1 MEFFQSVLVSNVI
14 ALLAFAASIYS
25 IIYTRS
31 QNKFHFAVT
40 DMSVDK
46 KDGYIDFS
54 FAVVNDSPKSHFLK
68 DLIFLDENL
77 NVMKHIEVEPIE
89 SSDLFSSLSDQILID
104 GQLNN
109 PELILPNNFERF
121 SYNFYTV
128 PKYVKI
134 VSNERID
141 KFRKYVLVSTDS
153 YECY

>member
-1 MEFFQSVLVSNVI
+1 MELFQSVLFSNVI

-31 QNKFHFAVT
+31 QNKFHFAIT

-46 KDGYIDFS
+46 KDGYIEFS
-54 FAVVNDSPKSHFLK
+54 FAVVNSSPKSQFLK

-77 NVMKHIEVEPIE
+77 NVMKHIEIGPFE
-89 SSDLFSSLSDQILID
+89 SSDLFSNLSDHLLID
-104 GQLNN
+104 GQLEK

-121 SYNFYTV
+121 TYNFYTV

-153 YECY
+153 YKCY